1 MLSAGL
7 TNNRIDRAVAVF
19 DYGWT
24 EEQAWGLLDSLNLT
38 GGEPNWRPEHL
49 QKLREWCSVHDK
61 DCETVEGQLEFIA
74 YEILDVYE
82 GIGMALKRAKTVE
95 DPKAAAAPFVKRLQ
109 SSE

>member
-38 GGEPNWRPEHL
+38 GGEPNWKPICRGL
-49 QKLREWCSVHDK
+49 A
-61 DCETVEGQLEFIA
+61 F
-74 YEILDVYE
+74 
-82 GIGMALKRAKTVE
+82 
-95 DPKAAAAPFVKRLQ
+95 AP
-109 SSE
+109 

>member
-1 MLSAGL
+1 VLSAAL
-7 TNNRIDRAVAVF
+7 TRNKIERAVAVF

-24 EEQAWGLLDSLNLT
+24 EEQAKGLLDSLNLT
-38 GGEPNWRPEHL
+38 GGEPNWKPEHL

-95 DPKAAAAPFVKRLQ
+95 DAKAQLRL
-109 SSE
+109 S